1 MGKIFEKIL
10 TGENKAY
17 FPNILLTYKQ
27 KINVNFGQEKFFYDY
42 SGYEKFDLPEAEV
55 KNIYSVTNNAIQFFE
70 TYYFEFR
77 RNEIMPKE
85 FITGYFKEIFCFFG
99 NFSLVDEY
107 CIIEL
112 FIPFLINNTNIEKN
126 ENFNTIFSKI
136 YFLQRKNKR
145 EDIFLRIIKC
155 KKFKIFYFI
164 I

>member
-70 TYYFEFR
+70 TYR
-77 RNEIMPKE
+77 
-85 FITGYFKEIFCFFG
+85 
-99 NFSLVDEY
+99 SV
-107 CIIEL
+107 
-112 FIPFLINNTNIEKN
+112 
-126 ENFNTIFSKI
+126 
-136 YFLQRKNKR
+136 Q
-145 EDIFLRIIKC
+145 
-155 KKFKIFYFI
+155 FI
-164 I
+164 ILFPKKHILQINYDECMSKTQLSF